1 MFFLNALRHFDKIQT
16 KRTEINPVDPI
27 TSVTQIC
34 CSGLRSLN
42 AKGPMG
48 CLLKARRGKGEVDDA
63 SHEQLTMWP
72 GVEATSTRPCR
83 QGRRPHDRLQQGLTA
98 KHLPI

>member
-1 MFFLNALRHFDKIQT
+1 MYSSNDDKQSVFLKRITTFWQDQA
-16 KRTEINPVDPI
+16 KRTEINPVNPI
-27 TSVTQIC
+27 TSVTQMF
-34 CSGLRSLN
+34 CSGLRSIN

-72 GVEATSTRPCR
+72 GV
-83 QGRRPHDRLQQGLTA
+83 
-98 KHLPI
+98 